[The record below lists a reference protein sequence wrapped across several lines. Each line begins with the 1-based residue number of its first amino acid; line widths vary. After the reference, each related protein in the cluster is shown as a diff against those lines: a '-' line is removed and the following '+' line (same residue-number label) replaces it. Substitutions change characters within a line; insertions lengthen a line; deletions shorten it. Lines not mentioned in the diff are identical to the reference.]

1 MRYLMQKY
9 YEHTRE
15 LNTLRTKLE
24 DSWQNLFTTSQM
36 SDIPLHEKPSSII
49 NGAVIL
55 EILCKEKLTEDQIKR
70 IEKASSSSLLN
81 TTPLKEIHMR
91 TQEVYPVYDY
101 EFIGCQLEN
110 SKTLDVTESWLK
122 D

>member
-81 TTPLKEIHMR
+81 TTPLK
-91 TQEVYPVYDY
+91 
-101 EFIGCQLEN
+101 
-110 SKTLDVTESWLK
+110 
-122 D
+122 